1 MKVGILGSG
10 VVGRTLATGLSRVG
24 YHVMIGTRDIQ
35 KEELQ
40 TWLDEDKSTRKLG
53 SFKEATIF
61 GDLIVLCARWTG
73 TKNVIEQAGI
83 WNFKNKLVVDVTNPL
98 DGKGPDANGRLH
110 FALANNASSG
120 EQVQAWLPDSHVV
133 KALNCVGNIHM
144 VQPQLEEGQPTMFI
158 AGNDDLAKKAVN
170 DILVKLGWKDV
181 LDMGGI
187 EISRDIE
194 ALCVLWSA
202 YGFRTGTWTH
212 AFKLLKK

>member
-10 VVGRTLATGLSRVG
+10 VVGRTLAGGLSRIG
-24 YHVMIGTRDIQ
+24 NHVMIGTRDIQ

-40 TWLDEDKSTRKLG
+40 AWREQDKEKHKLG
-53 SFKEATIF
+53 SFKEASIF
-61 GDLIVLCARWTG
+61 GELIVLCTQWTG

-83 WNFKNKLVVDVTNPL
+83 WNFKNKVIVDVTNPL
-98 DGKGPDANGRLH
+98 DGKGPDENGRVH
-110 FALANNASSG
+110 FAALNSASAG

-144 VQPQLEEGQPTMFI
+144 VAPKLEEGAPTMFI
-158 AGNDDLAKKAVN
+158 AGNDDLAKKAVTE
-170 DILVKLGWKDV
+170 ILSKLGWQDV
-181 LDMGGI
+181 ADMGGI

-194 ALCVLWSA
+194 ALCVLWYA
-202 YGFRTGTWTH
+202 YGFRTGSWTH